1 MVNEPLTRAD
11 FEQQRGAAAGAR
23 RRTGRP
29 LAVVS
34 VVLGFAQLIA
44 LRWLER
50 RLDRPTAVAIAGSA
64 FVAYLV
70 IVGALGWRMAR
81 AVRRAT
87 LRCPQC
93 GVPLKDMSERVA
105 AATGRCDACGGQVI
119 A

>member
-1 MVNEPLTRAD
+1 MANEPVTRAA
-11 FEQQRGAAAGAR
+11 FEAQRLAATRAR

-34 VVLGFAQLIA
+34 VVLGVAQLIA
-44 LRWLER
+44 LRWLEGHV
-50 RLDRPTAVAIAGSA
+50 DRAIAVTIAGSA

-70 IVGALGWRMAR
+70 IVAAFGWRMAR
-81 AVRRAT
+81 AVGRAT
-87 LRCPQC
+87 PRCPQC
-93 GVPLKDMSERVA
+93 GARLKDMSERVA